1 MDDVPTWAEKGASV
15 KRLNGVTATFLSLA
29 FLLSAVDGALV
40 FFVHIPVNARLR
52 PRTYFQAYGAAE
64 LLLAGIGLVLAAL
77 VAFLLYRQ
85 AENDQRKAGR
95 TAWAVSI
102 AALVLG
108 ILGLLAMPHYM
119 FLVGILL
126 IGSCLSFSA
135 RQSDVPRTDLLPL
148 SRTATTSR

>member
-1 MDDVPTWAEKGASV
+1 M
-15 KRLNGVTATFLSLA
+15 FLSLA
-29 FLLSAVDGALV
+29 FLLSAVNGALV
-40 FFVHIPVNARLR
+40 FFVHMPVNARLR

-95 TAWAVSI
+95 TAWSVSI

-108 ILGLLAMPHYM
+108 ILGLLAIPNTCSLWGSSSLD
-119 FLVGILL
+119 LVSVSLPDSPAYRGLISRHCRGQRPLL
-126 IGSCLSFSA
+126 A
-135 RQSDVPRTDLLPL
+135 EAPAQK
-148 SRTATTSR
+148 

>member
-1 MDDVPTWAEKGASV
+1 MCEYGPEKEVLV
-15 KRLNGVTATFLSLA
+15 KRLNGVTVTFLSLA
-29 FLLSAVDGALV
+29 FLLSAVNGALV

-64 LLLAGIGLVLAAL
+64 LLLAGVGLVLAAL

-85 AENDQRKAGR
+85 AENDQTKAGR
-95 TAWAVSI
+95 TAWGVSI

-119 FLVGILL
+119 FLVGIFL
-126 IGSCLSFSA
+126 IGACLSFSA
-135 RQSDVPRTDLLPL
+135 RRSGVPITHLPPS
-148 SRTATTSR
+148 SRTAATSR